1 MPRLASLHRVVA
13 THLLEI
19 AMLYWSAAFFLIAI
33 LAAVLGFGN
42 ISSGAAD
49 IGKILFFIFIVLF
62 IVWTILGLFRRG
74 SRP

>member
-1 MPRLASLHRVVA
+1 
-13 THLLEI
+13 
-19 AMLYWSAAFFLIAI
+19 MLYWSAAFFLIAI
-33 LAAVLGFGN
+33 LAALLGFGN

-62 IVWTILGLFRRG
+62 IIWTVLGLFQRG